1 VEPDERVALEA
12 DGFAKEPIGQGV
24 PGLPASGRSGV
35 EQLDCARRQA
45 EGSLYGRLL
54 LLWHVTHCIT
64 GDCSRGKSG
73 EAITDSIWLRS
84 LVRYHD
90 VMMRKSTTVRMPE
103 DLAETAEVVARARGV
118 SINELVLD
126 ALRAELDRVRNDTEF
141 MERLRALV
149 ERDREILDRL
159 AE

>member
-1 VEPDERVALEA
+1 M
-12 DGFAKEPIGQGV
+12 
-24 PGLPASGRSGV
+24 
-35 EQLDCARRQA
+35 
-45 EGSLYGRLL
+45 
-54 LLWHVTHCIT
+54 T
-64 GDCSRGKSG
+64 
-73 EAITDSIWLRS
+73 
-84 LVRYHD
+84 
-90 VMMRKSTTVRMPE
+90 RKSTTVRMPE

-118 SINELVLD
+118 SVNELVLD